1 MKIRG
6 DEMNAFFGR
15 GRDRW
20 LAFSQ
25 GSKDE
30 PANRESTLRRLY
42 RVLRGRKTT
51 IVHIDQFAV
60 PARIEFENS
69 GGLTLDIEATPPDH
83 EMESRAVYE
92 LKRRGNHY
100 KFGLRPGAV
109 PAELTRDASGGIATI
124 KLRHASASAQLGIG
138 KTNQPTSESIFRS
151 KTRGSGTVLQAL
163 DVPSYYLSRV
173 EKKIDIRGEWAEP
186 FNRIAEPI
194 VANRKSLLDYDRL
207 YTLWQAVRN
216 VAALDSAIIEVGVFR
231 GGSTRL
237 LAEAQNYFKKPGK
250 IYACDT
256 FSGHPRVDPE
266 MDARH
271 EVAGFGGDIKLEDVI
286 SYLKIYPDVEIV
298 VGDIMRTASTISDPK
313 LAMLH
318 LDVDTYNATKF
329 CLEEFSPRL
338 EPDGIIIVDDYGFET
353 CPGAK
358 MAADQFVAANKR
370 MSLMHLLTGQA
381 ILFQT
386 GR

>member
-1 MKIRG
+1 
-6 DEMNAFFGR
+6 MNAFFSR
-15 GRDRW
+15 GRDKW
-20 LAFSQ
+20 LAL
-25 GSKDE
+25 SKGFQDE
-30 PANRESTLRRLY
+30 RANRESTLRRLY
-42 RVLRGRKTT
+42 RTLRAWKTT
-51 IVHIDQFAV
+51 AIHSDQFAV
-60 PARIEFENS
+60 PAKIKFENS
-69 GGLTLDIEATPPDH
+69 GSLTLEIEATPPNH
-83 EMESRAVYE
+83 KVESRAIYE
-92 LKRRGNHY
+92 LKRRGNRY
-100 KFGLRPGAV
+100 KFRLRPGTV
-109 PAELTRDASGGIATI
+109 PAELTRDASGEIATI
-124 KLRHASASAQLGIG
+124 KFRHESAGGQLGTRRTS
-138 KTNQPTSESIFRS
+138 KPTFESIFRL

-237 LAEAQNYFKKPGK
+237 LAEAQNHFKKPGK

-286 SYLKIYPDVEIV
+286 SYLKIHPDVEIV
-298 VGDIMRTASTISDPK
+298 VGDIMRTAGTISDQK

-329 CLEEFSPRL
+329 CLEEFGSRL
-338 EPDGIIIVDDYGFET
+338 EPEGIIIVDDYGFET

-358 MAADQFVAANKR
+358 LAADQFVAANKR